1 MRLIE
6 LKRDWRMNKGLY
18 MLIVPVVVYLI
29 IFNYVPMAGIVLGFE
44 RFTPKNGVYMSE
56 WVGLKH
62 FVTFFSSVFFVRV
75 LKNTLIL
82 SMYSLIFGFPAP
94 IIFALL
100 LNELDNEIYKKCIQ
114 VVSYMPN
121 FISTVVISGIIIDF
135 VASDG
140 VITDLLVKVGFLKEA
155 KNLLSVPGYFRTIMV
170 LSDLWQGTG
179 FGSIL
184 FLAALTGIDQELYEA
199 AVIDGANRWKQTLH
213 VTIPGIMP
221 TIVIMLIMRIGGLMN
236 ANQEKILLLYNPL
249 IYETADVIG
258 TFVYRK
264 GLLEADYGYSTAVG
278 LFNSAVN
285 VILLFIAN
293 GVSRKY
299 SETSLF

>member
-18 MLIVPVVVYLI
+18 LLILPIVVYLI
-29 IFNYVPMAGIVLGFE
+29 IFNYLPMAGIVLGFE

-62 FVTFFSSVFFVRV
+62 FTTFFSSVFFVRV

-82 SMYSLIFGFPAP
+82 SLYSVIFGFPAP

-100 LNELDNEIYKKCIQ
+100 LNELDNEYYKKVIQ
-114 VVSYMPN
+114 VVN
-121 FISTVVISGIIIDF
+121 FMSTVVISGIIIDF

-140 VITDLLVKVGFLKEA
+140 VITGMLVNIGFLKEA
-155 KNLLSVPGYFRTIMV
+155 KNLLSVPEYFRTIMV
-170 LSDLWQGTG
+170 LTDLWQQVG

-199 AVIDGANRWKQTLH
+199 AVIDGANRWKQTLN

-221 TIVIMLIMRIGGLMN
+221 TVVIMLIMRIGSLMN

-249 IYETADVIG
+249 IYETSDVIG

-285 VILLFIAN
+285 VVLLFIAN

>member
-1 MRLIE
+1 MRLLE

-18 MLIVPVVVYLI
+18 FLIIPVVVYLI
-29 IFNYVPMAGIVLGFE
+29 IFNYIPMAGIVLGFE

-82 SMYSLIFGFPAP
+82 SLLSTLFGFPAP
-94 IIFALL
+94 ILFALL
-100 LNELDNEIYKKCIQ
+100 LNELDNEYYKKVVQ

-140 VITDLLVKVGFLKEA
+140 VITDILVKVGFLSEA
-155 KNLLSVPGYFRTIMV
+155 KNLLSVPSYFRAIMII
-170 LSDLWQGTG
+170 SDLWQQVG

-199 AVIDGANRWKQTLH
+199 AVIDGANRWKQTIH

-221 TIVIMLIMRIGGLMN
+221 TVVIMLIMKIGSLLN

-249 IYETADVIG
+249 IYETSDVIG
-258 TFVYRK
+258 TFTYRK

-278 LFNSAVN
+278 IFNSVVN

>member
-1 MRLIE
+1 MRMIE
-6 LKRDWRMNKGLY
+6 LRRDWRMNKGLY
-18 MLIVPVVVYLI
+18 LLIIPVVVYLI

-62 FVTFFSSVFFVRV
+62 FTTFLSSVFFVRV

-82 SMYSLIFGFPAP
+82 SLYSVIFGFPAP

-100 LNELDNEIYKKCIQ
+100 LNELDNEYYKKVIQ

-140 VITDLLVKVGFLKEA
+140 VITDMLVKVGFLKEA
-155 KNLLSVPGYFRTIMV
+155 KNLLSVPEYFRTIMV
-170 LSDLWQGTG
+170 LSDLWQQVG

-199 AVIDGANRWKQTLH
+199 AVIDGANRWKQTTN

-221 TIVIMLIMRIGGLMN
+221 TVVIMLIMRIGGLMN

-249 IYETADVIG
+249 IYETSDVIG

-285 VILLFIAN
+285 VVLLFIAN

>member
-6 LKRDWRMNKGLY
+6 LRRDWRMNKGLY
-18 MLIVPVVVYLI
+18 FLIIPVVVYLI

-44 RFTPKNGVYMSE
+44 RFTPKNGVFMSE

-62 FVTFFSSVFFVRV
+62 FVTFFSSVFFIRV

-82 SMYSLIFGFPAP
+82 SLYSIIFGFPAP
-94 IIFALL
+94 ILFALL
-100 LNELDNEIYKKCIQ
+100 LNELDNEYYKKVIQ

-140 VITDLLVKVGFLKEA
+140 VITDLLVGIGFLREA
-155 KNLLSVPGYFRTIMV
+155 KNLLSVPEYFRSIMV
-170 LSDLWQGTG
+170 LTDLWQQVG

-199 AVIDGANRWKQTLH
+199 AVIDGANRWKQTIH

-221 TIVIMLIMRIGGLMN
+221 TVVIMLIMRIGGLMN

-249 IYETADVIG
+249 IYETSDVIG

>member
-6 LKRDWRMNKGLY
+6 LKRDFRMNKGLY
-18 MLIVPVVVYLI
+18 FLILPVVVYLI

-82 SMYSLIFGFPAP
+82 SLYSIIFGFPAP

-100 LNELDNEIYKKCIQ
+100 LNELDNEYYKKVIQ

-140 VITDLLVKVGFLKEA
+140 VITDMLVKVGFLKEA
-155 KNLLSVPGYFRTIMV
+155 KNLLSVPEYFRTIMV
-170 LSDLWQGTG
+170 LTDLWQQVG

-199 AVIDGANRWKQTLH
+199 AVIDGANRWKQTIH

-221 TIVIMLIMRIGGLMN
+221 TVVIMLIMRIGGLMN

-249 IYETADVIG
+249 IYETSDVIG

-278 LFNSAVN
+278 LFNSVVN

>member
-18 MLIVPVVVYLI
+18 LLILPIVVYLI
-29 IFNYVPMAGIVLGFE
+29 IFNYLPMAGIVLGFE

-62 FVTFFSSVFFVRV
+62 FTTFFSSVFFIRV

-82 SMYSLIFGFPAP
+82 SLYSVIFGFPAP

-100 LNELDNEIYKKCIQ
+100 LNELDNEYYKKVIQ

-140 VITDLLVKVGFLKEA
+140 VITGMLVNIGFLKEA
-155 KNLLSVPGYFRTIMV
+155 KNLLSVPEYYRTIMV
-170 LSDLWQGTG
+170 LSDLWQQVG

-199 AVIDGANRWKQTLH
+199 AVIDGANRWKQTLN

-221 TIVIMLIMRIGGLMN
+221 TVVIMLIMRIGSLMN
-236 ANQEKILLLYNPL
+236 ANQDKILLLYNPL
-249 IYETADVIG
+249 IYETSDVIG

-285 VILLFIAN
+285 VVLLFIAN
-293 GVSRKY
+293 GVSR
-299 SETSLF
+299 

>member
-1 MRLIE
+1 MRLLD
-6 LKRDWRMNKGLY
+6 LKRDFRMNKGLY
-18 MLIVPVVVYLI
+18 FLILPVVVYLI

-75 LKNTLIL
+75 LKNTMIL
-82 SMYSLIFGFPAP
+82 SLYTVLFGFPAP
-94 IIFALL
+94 ILFALL
-100 LNELDNEIYKKCIQ
+100 LNELDNEYYKKVIQ

-135 VASDG
+135 IASDG
-140 VITDLLVKVGFLKEA
+140 VITGMLVTVGFLDEA
-155 KNLLSVPGYFRTIMV
+155 KNLLSVPEYFRTIMV
-170 LSDLWQGTG
+170 VTDLWQQVG

-199 AVIDGANRWKQTLH
+199 AVIDGANRWKQTIH

-221 TIVIMLIMRIGGLMN
+221 TVIIMLIMRIGGLMN

-249 IYETADVIG
+249 IYETSDVIG

-285 VILLFIAN
+285 VVLLFIAN

>member
-1 MRLIE
+1 MRMLE

-18 MLIVPVVVYLI
+18 VLILPVVVYLI
-29 IFNYVPMAGIVLGFE
+29 VFNYVPMAGIVLGFE

-82 SMYSLIFGFPAP
+82 SLLSTLFGFPAP
-94 IIFALL
+94 ILFALL
-100 LNELDNEIYKKCIQ
+100 LNELDNEYYKKVIQ

-140 VITDLLVKVGFLKEA
+140 VITDILVKVGFLSEA
-155 KNLLSVPGYFRTIMV
+155 KNLLSVPSYFRAIMI
-170 LSDLWQGTG
+170 LSDLWQQVG

-199 AVIDGANRWKQTLH
+199 AVIDGANRWKQTMH

-221 TIVIMLIMRIGGLMN
+221 TVVIMLIMKIGSLLN

-249 IYETADVIG
+249 IYETSDVIG
-258 TFVYRK
+258 TFTYRK

-278 LFNSAVN
+278 LFNSIVN

>member
-1 MRLIE
+1 MRLLE

-18 MLIVPVVVYLI
+18 VLILPVVVYLI

-82 SMYSLIFGFPAP
+82 SLLSTLFGFPAP
-94 IIFALL
+94 ILFALL
-100 LNELDNEIYKKCIQ
+100 LNELDNEYYKKVIQ

-140 VITDLLVKVGFLKEA
+140 VITDILVKVGFLSEA
-155 KNLLSVPGYFRTIMV
+155 KNLLSVPSYFRAIMI
-170 LSDLWQGTG
+170 LSDLWQQVG

-199 AVIDGANRWKQTLH
+199 AVIDGANRWKQTMH

-221 TIVIMLIMRIGGLMN
+221 TVVIMLIMKIGSLLN

-249 IYETADVIG
+249 IYETSDVIG
-258 TFVYRK
+258 TFTYRK

-278 LFNSAVN
+278 LFNSIVN

>member
-1 MRLIE
+1 MRLLE

-18 MLIVPVVVYLI
+18 FLIIPVVVYLI
-29 IFNYVPMAGIVLGFE
+29 IFNYIPMAGIVLGFE

-82 SMYSLIFGFPAP
+82 SLLSTLFGFPAP
-94 IIFALL
+94 ILFALL
-100 LNELDNEIYKKCIQ
+100 LNELDNEYYKKVVQ

-140 VITDLLVKVGFLKEA
+140 VITDILVKVGFLKEA
-155 KNLLSVPGYFRTIMV
+155 KNLLSVPSYFRAIMI
-170 LSDLWQGTG
+170 LSDLWQQVG

-199 AVIDGANRWKQTLH
+199 AVIDGANRWKQTIH

-221 TIVIMLIMRIGGLMN
+221 TVVIMLIMKIGSLLN

-249 IYETADVIG
+249 IYETSDVIG
-258 TFVYRK
+258 TFTYRK

-285 VILLFIAN
+285 VVLLFIAN

>member
-1 MRLIE
+1 MRLLD

-18 MLIVPVVVYLI
+18 LLILPVVVYLI

-82 SMYSLIFGFPAP
+82 SLLSVIFGFPAP

-100 LNELDNEIYKKCIQ
+100 LNELDNEYYKKVIQ

-140 VITDLLVKVGFLKEA
+140 VITDILVKVGFLKEA
-155 KNLLSVPGYFRTIMV
+155 KNLLSVPEYFRTIMV
-170 LSDLWQGTG
+170 LSDLWQQVG

-199 AVIDGANRWKQTLH
+199 AVIDGANRWKQTIH

-221 TIVIMLIMRIGGLMN
+221 TVVIMLIMKIGSLMN

-249 IYETADVIG
+249 IYETSDVIG

-278 LFNSAVN
+278 IFNSVVN

>member
-1 MRLIE
+1 MRLLE

-18 MLIVPVVVYLI
+18 FLIFPIVVYLI
-29 IFNYVPMAGIVLGFE
+29 VFNYVPMAGIVLGFE

-82 SMYSLIFGFPAP
+82 SLYSVIFGFPAP

-100 LNELDNEIYKKCIQ
+100 LNELDNEYYKKVIQ

-121 FISTVVISGIIIDF
+121 FFSTVVISGIIIDF
-135 VASDG
+135 VSTDG
-140 VITDLLVKVGFLKEA
+140 VITDLLVSIGFLSEA
-155 KNLLSVPGYFRTIMV
+155 KNLLSVPEYFRTIMI
-170 LSDLWQGTG
+170 LSDLWQQVG

-199 AVIDGANRWKQTLH
+199 AVIDGANRWKQTIH

-221 TIVIMLIMRIGGLMN
+221 TVTIMLIMKIGSLMN

-249 IYETADVIG
+249 IYETSDVIG

-278 LFNSAVN
+278 IFNSIVN

-293 GVSRKY
+293 GVSREY